1 MPGRVFFQGHAR
13 PLCSRAA
20 ARILVPLC
28 GIDLSTPVPGK
39 SIASRAW
46 DALQKAGFKQYVP
59 FVRGPEGREEIVV
72 VLAEGVV
79 SWPVRQLTLDAIDF
93 FEVTAM

>member
-28 GIDLSTPVPGK
+28 FIDLATPVPGK
-39 SIASRAW
+39 SVASRAW
-46 DALQKAGFKQYVP
+46 DALQAAGFKQYVP
-59 FVRGPEGREEIVV
+59 FVRGPEGHEEIVV

-79 SWPVRQLTLDAIDF
+79 SWPVRQLTPDAVDF
-93 FEVTAM
+93 LEVQAL